1 MTSRCSP
8 GFTYHC
14 HKFKDLAPIRGF
26 QTRLSLFCFSRGTIC
41 KMKVYVGSLYKRE
54 MRGCWGWSWPSRFW
68 PFSLLPSSSGLQ
80 DLCSQLGISF
90 ENHSPR
96 EHQQAQTVSEVAEDP
111 CPSPGTLR
119 DTSGWSRLHRYQCQ
133 TFVTLGKSPPLYRWG
148 W

>member
-1 MTSRCSP
+1 MTSRCSQ

-26 QTRLSLFCFSRGTIC
+26 QTRFSLFCFSRGTIC

-54 MRGCWGWSWPSRFW
+54 MRGCWGWSWPSRFLT
-68 PFSLLPSSSGLQ
+68 LLPSPFHLRTAGSLQ
-80 DLCSQLGISF
+80 PTWNLFWESF
-90 ENHSPR
+90 SKGTP
-96 EHQQAQTVSEVAEDP
+96 AQTDFEVAEDP

-119 DTSGWSRLHRYQCQ
+119 DTSGWSRLHSRQCQ
-133 TFVTLGKSPPLYRWG
+133 TFVTLGKSSPLYRWG